1 MKKGFQ
7 IIILASLLCACQI
20 IASPSPD
27 LDKRINMIENE
38 MPVLSAKGLLLGET
52 TTLAER
58 MKHYHV
64 PGVSIAVIND
74 YKIEWA
80 KGFGVGDVEE
90 NNPVTPDTLFQAA
103 SISKPVTAMA
113 ALYFVEQGN
122 LELDEDVN
130 DLLISWQVPENRFTT
145 QENVTLRRLLSH
157 TAGLNK
163 ASRFGYF
170 KSEEIPTI
178 QQVLDGENPAH
189 SPPWR
194 VETVPGTQYHYSNGG
209 FVTIA
214 QLLMDETGKPFP
226 KILQETVFDP
236 LNMTAS
242 TFENPLPTEYRYP
255 AASAH
260 GKWGQ
265 PIYGKWLV
273 YPEMGAA
280 GLWTT
285 PTDLALFTN
294 EIMLSWN
301 GRSNKV
307 LSREMVIQMLTSHA
321 DDVPDMSPFNLD
333 YGLGWYL
340 WNFGNHSY
348 FVHGGDNPEG
358 FQSIVIG
365 LPEKG
370 WGVIIMTNGV
380 NGSRLYFEILYQIA
394 AAYGFLPSLR
404 TLAFIGYLIFLI
416 LFVLIIW
423 LIAYLV
429 MLIWFKKTGLPE
441 NSKKKSVISQYRRIY
456 FLLIPAA
463 IIISAIAYYI
473 NLEIITAMA
482 TDPILETHQSLEALG
497 MIERGNLFAQHGMIE
512 EAISAYAEAEII
524 EPEINISASDW
535 NNLCWYG
542 SLWGYAEDVLSAC
555 NRAVELAPEDAG
567 IVDSRGLARALTG
580 DYAGAIEDFTVYG
593 EWLEKSG
600 EYEYDKELRTFW
612 ISELKSGRNPIDE
625 ATLMELR

>member
-1 MKKGFQ
+1 
-7 IIILASLLCACQI
+7 
-20 IASPSPD
+20 
-27 LDKRINMIENE
+27 
-38 MPVLSAKGLLLGET
+38 
-52 TTLAER
+52 
-58 MKHYHV
+58 
-64 PGVSIAVIND
+64 
-74 YKIEWA
+74 
-80 KGFGVGDVEE
+80 
-90 NNPVTPDTLFQAA
+90 
-103 SISKPVTAMA
+103 
-113 ALYFVEQGN
+113 
-122 LELDEDVN
+122 
-130 DLLISWQVPENRFTT
+130 
-145 QENVTLRRLLSH
+145 
-157 TAGLNK
+157 
-163 ASRFGYF
+163 
-170 KSEEIPTI
+170 
-178 QQVLDGENPAH
+178 
-189 SPPWR
+189 
-194 VETVPGTQYHYSNGG
+194 
-209 FVTIA
+209 
-214 QLLMDETGKPFP
+214 
-226 KILQETVFDP
+226 
-236 LNMTAS
+236 
-242 TFENPLPTEYRYP
+242 
-255 AASAH
+255 
-260 GKWGQ
+260 
-265 PIYGKWLV
+265 
-273 YPEMGAA
+273 
-280 GLWTT
+280 
-285 PTDLALFTN
+285 
-294 EIMLSWN
+294 
-301 GRSNKV
+301 
-307 LSREMVIQMLTSHA
+307 MLTSHA